1 MPKSLLIL
9 GAGGH
14 GQVVREVALSL
25 RSAAGD
31 PVYSQVD
38 FLDDAAPGVVGTLK
52 DVASV
57 GLRYDEVFVGIGNN
71 KLRRTL
77 QQQLQALGFLVPVLV
92 DPRAY
97 VSPSAILKAGC
108 IVEPMALVNAHTV
121 LEEGCLVSVGA
132 IVDHDVVMG
141 AFSHVN
147 AGAICKAGSRLESGR
162 RVETGEIVL
171 GY

>member
-14 GQVVREVALSL
+14 GKVVREVALSM
-25 RSAAGD
+25 RSAAGE
-31 PVYSQVD
+31 PVYARVD
-38 FLDDAAPGVVGTLK
+38 FLDDAAPGVVGTIK
-52 DVASV
+52 EVAKV
-57 GLRYDEVFVGIGNN
+57 APRYDEAFVGLGNN

-77 QQQLQALGFLVPVLV
+77 QQRLQELGCVVPVLV
-92 DPRAY
+92 HPRAY
-97 VSPSAILKAGC
+97 VSPSAVLSAGC
-108 IVEPMALVNAHTV
+108 IVEPMALVNANTV

-141 AFSHVN
+141 AYSHVN
-147 AGAICKAGSRLESGR
+147 AGAICKAGSRIESGR